1 MYNTIIA
8 DFNNPSTTFCYI
20 ITIYIRF
27 LPDLSCQ
34 YLFCFCNCCAD
45 TCRILTA
52 CLCHVRSS
60 AATAAD
66 IAAGVPLLELLAV
79 RTKVFPSKG
88 EARKMTQ
95 QGAVSINKAKVT
107 DPQAVIGADS
117 LLQGKYILVQR
128 GKKNQFLIKTK
139 Q

>member
-1 MYNTIIA
+1 
-8 DFNNPSTTFCYI
+8 
-20 ITIYIRF
+20 
-27 LPDLSCQ
+27 
-34 YLFCFCNCCAD
+34 
-45 TCRILTA
+45 
-52 CLCHVRSS
+52 
-60 AATAAD
+60 
-66 IAAGVPLLELLAV
+66 
-79 RTKVFPSKG
+79 
-88 EARKMTQ
+88 MTQ